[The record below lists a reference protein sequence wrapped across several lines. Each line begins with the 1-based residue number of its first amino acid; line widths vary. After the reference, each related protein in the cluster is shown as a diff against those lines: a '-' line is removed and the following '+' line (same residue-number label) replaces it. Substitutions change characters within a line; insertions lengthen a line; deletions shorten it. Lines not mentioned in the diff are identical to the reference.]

1 MDPTVLIALVTSLV
15 ALYSSLTN
23 LSARVSR
30 LNDAKELLELAKAL
44 DPKKDSAK
52 SEALRDQAYKQSA
65 IAWAHGEV
73 RDKRYVLRSVVLAAT
88 GAVTANIAV
97 DSLLPFP
104 EDGTG
109 WSSPLFTFWVYT
121 IATVLFFGYSAWCL
135 LYRDEYV
142 TTAAE
147 VYPNGLPAVP
157 ACSWKLLAFTASAAL
172 FVSGIIYAV
181 LFSLTSFPAD
191 TFPGYLAPA
200 AASIGLLIFPV
211 RRALDREAKK
221 DKKTSRDETGTPAQD
236 SSSDS
241 AQEAPDN
248 STNAP
253 SAPTPHQEA

>member
-73 RDKRYVLRSVVLAAT
+73 RDKRYVLRSVVLAAI

-97 DSLLPFP
+97 GFLPPFP
-104 EDGTG
+104 EDGTD
-109 WSSPLFTFWVYT
+109 WSSPLLAFWVYT
-121 IATVLFFGYSAWCL
+121 ITAVLFFGYSAWCL

-142 TTAAE
+142 ATAAE

-172 FVSGIIYAV
+172 FVSGIVYAV
-181 LFSLTSFPAD
+181 LFAFTSFPAY
-191 TFPGYLAPA
+191 TFPGLLAPA
-200 AASIGLLIFPV
+200 AVILGLLIFLV
-211 RRALDREAKK
+211 RWAFEGLLH
-221 DKKTSRDETGTPAQD
+221 G
-236 SSSDS
+236 
-241 AQEAPDN
+241 
-248 STNAP
+248 
-253 SAPTPHQEA
+253 